1 MKKERNNNL
10 TQGSITPAILRFSL
24 PFILGNLLQQCYNI
38 TDTFIVGRVLGPEA
52 LAAVGSSYALM
63 IFVTSIFIGLCM
75 GSGAVI
81 SMLYGSNN
89 HGEMKQN
96 IFASIVI
103 ISTVTL
109 TLNVIGITCLKPI
122 IHLLQ
127 TPPELF
133 ELTYDYLFIIFCG
146 MFPVCIYNFYAFM
159 LRAIGDSTTPLI
171 FLALSV
177 VLNILLDLLFIIG
190 FNGGIEGAAWATV
203 ISQALAALA
212 LMLYTN
218 KYYPQLKLKAEDLK
232 CSTHALRHITT
243 HSLLTCTQQSVMNFG
258 ILMIQ
263 GLVNSFGT
271 AIMAAFAAAVKIDSF
286 AYMPVQ
292 DFGNAFS
299 TFIAQNFGANQTKR
313 IRKGMKS
320 AFLLVSLFSIIIS
333 FIVFITAPQLM
344 SIFIQQA
351 HTDIIQIGTEYLRI
365 EGTFYIGIGWLFL
378 LYGIFRAIDWPAMS
392 LVLTIISLG
401 TRVILAYTLAPIP
414 AFSYH
419 AIWWSVPI
427 GWFLADFIGFIVL
440 YRLRRKLAK
449 QQP

>member
-1 MKKERNNNL
+1 MKKEHNNNL

-75 GSGAVI
+75 GSGSVI
-81 SMLYGSNN
+81 SMLYGGCHHN
-89 HGEMKQN
+89 EMKQN

-103 ISTVTL
+103 IGTVTL
-109 TLNVIGITCLKPI
+109 TLNIIGITCLKPI
-122 IHLLQ
+122 IRSLQ

-133 ELTYDYLFIIFCG
+133 HLTYDYLFIIFCG
-146 MFPVCIYNFYAFM
+146 MFPICIYNFYAFM

-177 VLNILLDLLFIIG
+177 ILNILLDILFIIG
-190 FNGGIEGAAWATV
+190 FNGGIKGAAWATV
-203 ISQALAALA
+203 ISQTLAALT

-218 KYYPQLKLKAEDLK
+218 IRFPQLSLKKEDLK
-232 CSTHALRHITT
+232 CSKVALKHITA

-258 ILMIQ
+258 ILLVQ

-271 AIMAAFAAAVKIDSF
+271 ATMAAFAAAVKIDSF

-299 TFIAQNFGANQTKR
+299 TFIAQNFGARRIKR
-313 IRKGMKS
+313 IQKGMKS
-320 AFLLVSLFSIIIS
+320 AFLLVSLFSLAVS
-333 FIVFITAPQLM
+333 FIVYITAPQLM
-344 SIFIQQA
+344 NIFVQA
-351 HTDIIQIGTEYLRI
+351 EHTDIIQIGTEYLRI
-365 EGTFYIGIGWLFL
+365 EGSFYIGIGWLFL
-378 LYGIFRAIDWPAMS
+378 LYGIFRAIDRPAMS

-414 AFSYH
+414 TFSYH
-419 AIWWSVPI
+419 SIWWSVPI
-427 GWFLADFIGFIVL
+427 GWFLADLIGIIAL
-440 YRLRRKLAK
+440 SRIHKKL
-449 QQP
+449 P

>member
-1 MKKERNNNL
+1 MKGKHNHTL
-10 TQGSITPAILRFSL
+10 TEGSITPAIIRFAL

-38 TDTFIVGRVLGPEA
+38 TDTFIVGRILGPEA
-52 LAAVGSSYALM
+52 LAAAGSSYALM

-75 GSGAVI
+75 GSGSVI
-81 SMLYGSNN
+81 SMLYGGRQHN
-89 HGEMKQN
+89 EMKQN

-103 ISTVTL
+103 IGTVTL
-109 TLNVIGITCLKPI
+109 TLNVIGIAFLKPI
-122 IHLLQ
+122 IRLLQ

-133 ELTYDYLFIIFCG
+133 QLTYDYLFIIFCG
-146 MFPVCIYNFYAFM
+146 MLPICIYNFYAFM

-190 FNGGIEGAAWATV
+190 FNGGIKGAAWATV
-203 ISQALAALA
+203 ISQSLAALT

-218 KYYPQLKLKAEDLK
+218 IRFPQLHLKKEDLK
-232 CSTHALRHITT
+232 CSKTAFQHITA

-258 ILMIQ
+258 ILLVQ

-299 TFIAQNFGANQTKR
+299 TFIAQNFGAKQTER

-320 AFLLVSLFSIIIS
+320 AFLLVSLFSITVS
-333 FIVFITAPQLM
+333 FIVYITAPQLM
-344 SIFIQQA
+344 GIFVQPE
-351 HTDIIQIGTEYLRI
+351 HTDIIQIGAEYLRI
-365 EGTFYIGIGWLFL
+365 EGSFYIGIGWLFL
-378 LYGIFRAIDWPAMS
+378 LYGIFRAIDRPAMS

-419 AIWWSVPI
+419 SIWWSVPI

-440 YRLRRKLAK
+440 LRIRRKVL
-449 QQP
+449 